1 MKKQEI
7 KKETIVK
14 SVSKMIADK
23 ESVRSYMKGKTSLKE
38 LNKKGIKFS
47 KPL

>member
-1 MKKQEI
+1 VKKLEI
-7 KKETIVK
+7 KKDNIVK

-23 ESVRSYMKGKTSLKE
+23 EIVCSYIKGKTSLQE
-38 LNKKGIKFS
+38 LDKKGIKFA